1 LLYIVPSPI
10 GNLQDITL
18 RALEVL
24 KSADLIL
31 AEDTRNSSRLL
42 NHYQIIKPLSP
53 YHQHNEHKILHHL
66 VDQLLQGKTMAL
78 LTDAG
83 TPGVSDP
90 AFLLVRE
97 CIKTGVKVEC
107 LPGATA
113 FVPALVNSGLPMQRF
128 CFEGFLPLKKGR
140 QTLLKQLALE
150 ERTLV
155 FYESPMRLVKTLE
168 DFIQYFGEERQCC
181 VSRELTKMFEENR
194 RGSLREV
201 CAHFREKGVKGEIV
215 ITVAGAER
223 SGGRTKG
230 VEEAP
235 EEREDGED

>member
-1 LLYIVPSPI
+1 MLYIVPSPI

-18 RALEVL
+18 RALDVL
-24 KSADLIL
+24 KKVDLIL

-90 AFLLVRE
+90 AYLLVRE
-97 CIKTGVKVEC
+97 CIKAGVKVES

-113 FVPALVNSGLPMQRF
+113 FVPALVNSGLPMNRF

-150 ERTLV
+150 ERTIV
-155 FYESPMRLVKTLE
+155 FYESPVRLVKTLE
-168 DFIQYFGEERQCC
+168 DLILYFGEDRPCC
-181 VSRELTKMFEENR
+181 VSRELTKIYEENR

-201 CAHFREKGVKGEIV
+201 CDHFREKGVKGEIV
-215 ITVAGAER
+215 LMVAGT
-223 SGGRTKG
+223 GGKKG
-230 VEEAP
+230 WAAVPDEEDVG
-235 EEREDGED
+235 EEGN

>member
-1 LLYIVPSPI
+1 LLYLVPSPI

-24 KSADLIL
+24 KQVDVIL

-53 YHQHNEHKILHHL
+53 YHQHNEHRILRHL
-66 VDQLLQGKTMAL
+66 VDQLLQGKKMAL

-97 CIKTGVKVEC
+97 CIKAGVKVEC

-113 FVPALVNSGLPMQRF
+113 FVPALVNSGLPMNRF
-128 CFEGFLPLKKGR
+128 AFEGFLPLKKGR
-140 QTLLKQLALE
+140 QTMLKQLAME
-150 ERTLV
+150 PRTLI

-168 DFIQYFGEERQCC
+168 ELGQYFGGDRRCC
-181 VSRELTKMFEENR
+181 VSRELTKLFEENQ
-194 RGSLREV
+194 RGSLDEV
-201 CAHFREKGVKGEIV
+201 GAYFREKGVKGEIV
-215 ITVAGAER
+215 IVVEGR
-223 SGGRTKG
+223 SDGRKHEPEPGT
-230 VEEAP
+230 EEDD
-235 EEREDGED
+235 E

>member
-24 KSADLIL
+24 KQVDVVL

-42 NHYQIIKPLSP
+42 NHYQLLKPLTP
-53 YHQHNEHKILHHL
+53 YHAHNEHKVLHHL
-66 VDQLLQGKTMAL
+66 VDQLLQGKKMAL

-97 CIKTGVKVEC
+97 CIKAGVTVEC

-113 FVPALVNSGLPMQRF
+113 FVPALVNSGLPMNRF
-128 CFEGFLPLKKGR
+128 AFEGFLPVKKGR
-140 QTLLKQLALE
+140 QSLLKQLATE

-155 FYESPMRLVKTLE
+155 FYESPQRLVKTLE
-168 DFIQYFGEERQCC
+168 EMSQYFGAGRRCC
-181 VSRELTKMFEENR
+181 VSRELTKIYEENQ
-194 RGSLREV
+194 RGSLEEV
-201 CAHFREKGVKGEIV
+201 CAYYREKGVKGEIV
-215 ITVAGAER
+215 II
-223 SGGRTKG
+223 
-230 VEEAP
+230 VEGSP
-235 EEREDGED
+235 NL